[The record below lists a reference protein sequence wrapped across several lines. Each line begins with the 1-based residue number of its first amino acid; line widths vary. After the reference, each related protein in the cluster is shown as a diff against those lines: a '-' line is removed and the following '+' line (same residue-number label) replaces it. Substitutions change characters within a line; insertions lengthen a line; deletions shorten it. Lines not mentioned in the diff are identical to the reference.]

1 MFTVELKDQAV
12 TAALMRAY
20 AEMEDAT
27 PLMQDIGEL
36 LTESTKQRFLNG
48 RAADGTVWAPNSAS
62 TLARKKDPRPLF
74 GETRSLS
81 SQIFSEAGRDQVE
94 VGSNRIQAATMQF
107 GAAKGAFGTMANGSP
122 IPWGTIPARPFLG
135 ISAEDR
141 DGILEAIAA
150 WMSGALTAP

>member
-1 MFTVELKDQAV
+1 MFTVELKDEAV
-12 TAALMRAY
+12 TAALMRAH
-20 AEMEDAT
+20 AAIEDTT

-36 LTESTKQRFLNG
+36 LMESTKSRFPAG
-48 RAADGTVWAPNSAS
+48 QAPDGTAWAPNAAS

-81 SQIFSEAGRDQVE
+81 SQIFSEVGKDQVE

-107 GAAKGAFGTMANGSP
+107 GAAAGEFGSMANGSP

-135 ISAEDR
+135 ISGEDQ
-141 DGILEAIAA
+141 DGILELIAD
-150 WMSGALTAP
+150 WMSGAFTAP